1 MKYNTQDN
9 RWDLWA
15 TPGEVMDSAYTSDG
29 HSLLLLSDGTICKY
43 LSGPNK
49 RDWEFVSKK
58 MTLGSDTQDK
68 KLRNVK
74 LDASSRTGTTLYY
87 KVDGTGWQSGTDVST
102 ISSGD
107 ENTIKK
113 VIAADNKNHW
123 IQINDTGN
131 NDTAASD
138 IKAYSMG
145 VFYKPKSVK

>member
-1 MKYNTQDN
+1 
-9 RWDLWA
+9 
-15 TPGEVMDSAYTSDG
+15 MDSAYTSDG

-123 IQINDTGN
+123 IQIKATGN

-145 VFYKPKSVK
+145 VVYKPKSVK